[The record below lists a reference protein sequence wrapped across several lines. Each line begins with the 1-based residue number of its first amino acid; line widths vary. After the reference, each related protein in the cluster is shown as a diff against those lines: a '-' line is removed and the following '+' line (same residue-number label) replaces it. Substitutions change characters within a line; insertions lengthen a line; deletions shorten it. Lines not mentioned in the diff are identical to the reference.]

1 MGAIVASMELENTAD
16 RSVAASGLLAES
28 AIRSTTV
35 DGVVDAGAVRLMLPE
50 NVVSLLGLKTQ
61 GSAVVTCADERK
73 EVRAVA
79 GPVTVRIGNRFMTT
93 DCVVGPPR
101 SEPLIGQIVLAVLD
115 LVPDYAN
122 HTIAPRPESPDMPL
136 IKLR

>member
-1 MGAIVASMELENTAD
+1 MGAIVASMELENTTD
-16 RSVAASGLLAES
+16 RSVADRGLLAES

-35 DGVVDAGAVRLMLPE
+35 DGVVDASAVRLMLPE
-50 NVVSLLGLKTQ
+50 NVVTVLGLKTHV
-61 GSAVVTCADERK
+61 VVTYADERK
-73 EVRAVA
+73 ETRAVA

-115 LVPDYAN
+115 LVLDYAN